1 MTAQLGEP
9 RYVEPG
15 LLMLAGLAKRYTPDK
30 LSFLPIQWAELRS
43 QLGFFHGRLGD
54 KMYGVWSDVLSGG
67 KIFSYFAGVAVGE
80 YCRNAMPYSLTG
92 ERFRTFE
99 GRRKPPL
106 DNGCRSR
113 GFSTR
118 DRTQTLLTFSR
129 SMARISIRRP
139 ARGTSKCGSRL
150 RSDRGAHFAVTR
162 LRAGQGAGPARPSDE
177 PTSADFRE
185 PLE

>member
-80 YCRNAMPYSLTG
+80 YSPIHPSLSRYRIRPQRYAVFSHRG
-92 ERFRTFE
+92 EVSDVRRTAE
-99 GRRKPPL
+99 
-106 DNGCRSR
+106 
-113 GFSTR
+113 
-118 DRTQTLLTFSR
+118 
-129 SMARISIRRP
+129 A
-139 ARGTSKCGSRL
+139 
-150 RSDRGAHFAVTR
+150 AV
-162 LRAGQGAGPARPSDE
+162 GQWLPKSGLQHARPD
-177 PTSADFRE
+177 PDAPDF
-185 PLE
+185 LEVYGENFDPETGTGDLEVWLPVKK